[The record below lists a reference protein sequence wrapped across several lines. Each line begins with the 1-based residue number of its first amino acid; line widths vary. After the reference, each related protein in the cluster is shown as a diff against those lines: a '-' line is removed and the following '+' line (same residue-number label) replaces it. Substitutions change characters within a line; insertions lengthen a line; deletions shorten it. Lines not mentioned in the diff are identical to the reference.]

1 MKYDQESIQ
10 DIADA
15 FAENLNVSMSTQ
27 QLVEFV
33 DRNPLVWKEISEYSI
48 HDTASV
54 EICMD
59 ALTIELVGR
68 GVPVYGGSTEVKEQ
82 FWKDLSEAINQKYE
96 FYVKQRSIS

>member
-15 FAENLNVSMSTQ
+15 FAENLNISMSTLQ
-27 QLVEFV
+27 IVEFL
-33 DRNPLVWKEISEYSI
+33 DRNPLVWNEISEYSM

-59 ALTIELVGR
+59 AMTIELIGR
-68 GVPVYGGSTEVKEQ
+68 GVPMFKDSSEMKEQ
-82 FWKDLSEAINQKYE
+82 FWKDLSVAIKQKYE
-96 FYVKQRSIS
+96 FYVKQ